1 MEHDVAKYDLVTTWK
16 GGKASQTCC
25 RSCIIG
31 EQIQPSSHY
40 VIDSDEPEMLG
51 GQGLAANPQQL
62 MLAAFNACMT
72 AAFAHEAEQV
82 GIILTYLEI
91 QTCGELMTNISARC
105 RSSADNS
112 SDRLQYVIRVSGN
125 GNIRQFEQIH
135 CRVISASP
143 NRWLLAQN
151 MTIEGD
157 LILI

>member
-72 AAFAHEAEQV
+72 AALLMRQSRLGSSLRILKFRRAE
-82 GIILTYLEI
+82 
-91 QTCGELMTNISARC
+91 
-105 RSSADNS
+105 NS
-112 SDRLQYVIRVSGN
+112 
-125 GNIRQFEQIH
+125 
-135 CRVISASP
+135 
-143 NRWLLAQN
+143 
-151 MTIEGD
+151 
-157 LILI
+157 

>member
-91 QTCGELMTNISARC
+91 QTCGELMT
-105 RSSADNS
+105 
-112 SDRLQYVIRVSGN
+112 
-125 GNIRQFEQIH
+125 E
-135 CRVISASP
+135 SP
-143 NRWLLAQN
+143 R
-151 MTIEGD
+151 I
-157 LILI
+157 I